1 MRPWKRIRKVWRSM
15 GQPGCLGIFNYQG
28 WCIFESVV
36 CRSCHHI
43 HNCYINHYKPSS
55 CHGNPL
61 YVRRSKLNSC
71 GEVMASLHKA
81 PYHYTQSQHPFHQLG
96 RIAARRRGSRWGI
109 GFLFLLRR
117 YLQGNSDFL
126 RGHQGWR
133 RQLQLDTSRAHCRSS
148 DLGGCPWLVLSW
160 LVLPVLPCL
169 RRLFFFTPPPLQ
181 PNTTPKWIGKTLTKW
196 TL

>member
-1 MRPWKRIRKVWRSM
+1 MFCYHYINLQVTTLEFDSWKNENEALEKIRKVWRSM

-117 YLQGNSDFL
+117 YLQGNSDFY
-126 RGHQGWR
+126 
-133 RQLQLDTSRAHCRSS
+133 
-148 DLGGCPWLVLSW
+148 V
-160 LVLPVLPCL
+160 V
-169 RRLFFFTPPPLQ
+169 
-181 PNTTPKWIGKTLTKW
+181 TKADVDSFS
-196 TL
+196 